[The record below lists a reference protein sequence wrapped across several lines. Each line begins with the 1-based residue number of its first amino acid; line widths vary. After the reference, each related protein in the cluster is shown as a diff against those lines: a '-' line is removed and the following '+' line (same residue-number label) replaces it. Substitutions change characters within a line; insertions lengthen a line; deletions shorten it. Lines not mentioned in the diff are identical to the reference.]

1 MALKLTQL
9 AAKPTL
15 VRIELSDD
23 EIQKQYGD
31 SLEFWIWD
39 RQPMSQFVRL
49 ATVHQNNF
57 GEMVELVNSMVL
69 DEEGNQIAQ
78 GDLIFPTDVMMKIIN
93 RVVETL
99 GK

>member
-9 AAKPTL
+9 AAKPSL
-15 VRIELSDD
+15 VRIELDD
-23 EIQKQYGD
+23 EEIKEKYGD
-31 SLEFWIWD
+31 TLEFWVWD
-39 RQPMSQFVRL
+39 RQPMNMFVKL

-69 DEEGNQIAQ
+69 DEEGNQIAK
-78 GDLIFPTDVMMKIIN
+78 DELVFPTDVMMKIIN
-93 RVVETL
+93 KVVETL

>member
-9 AAKPTL
+9 AAKPSL
-15 VRIELSDD
+15 VRIELDD
-23 EIQKQYGD
+23 EEIKEKYGD
-31 SLEFWIWD
+31 SLEFWVWD
-39 RQPMSQFVRL
+39 RQPMNMFVKL

-69 DEEGNQIAQ
+69 DEEGNQIAK
-78 GDLIFPTDVMMKIIN
+78 DELVFPTDVMMKIIN
-93 RVVETL
+93 KVVETL

>member
-15 VRIELSDD
+15 VRIELDD
-23 EIQKQYGD
+23 EEIRAEYND
-31 SLEFWIWD
+31 SLEFWVWD
-39 RQPMSQFVRL
+39 RQPMNMFVKL

-69 DEEGNQIAQ
+69 DDEGNQIAQ
-78 GDLIFPTDVMMKIIN
+78 GELIFPTDVMMKIIN
-93 RVVETL
+93 KVVETL

>member
-1 MALKLTQL
+1 L

-15 VRIELSDD
+15 VRIELDD
-23 EIQKQYGD
+23 EEIRKEYND
-31 SLEFWIWD
+31 SLEFWVWD
-39 RQPMSQFVRL
+39 RQPMNMFVKL

-78 GDLIFPTDVMMKIIN
+78 GELIFPTDVMMKIIN
-93 RVVETL
+93 KVVETL

>member
-15 VRIELSDD
+15 VRIELDD
-23 EIQKQYGD
+23 EEIRAQYND

-39 RQPMSQFVRL
+39 RQPMNMFVKL

-78 GDLIFPTDVMMKIIN
+78 GELIFPTDVMMKIIN

>member
-15 VRIELSDD
+15 VRIELDD
-23 EIQKQYGD
+23 EEIRKEYND
-31 SLEFWIWD
+31 SLEFWVWD
-39 RQPMSQFVRL
+39 RQPMNMFVKL

-78 GDLIFPTDVMMKIIN
+78 GELIFPTDVMMKIIN
-93 RVVETL
+93 KVVETL

>member
-15 VRIELSDD
+15 VRIELDD
-23 EIQKQYGD
+23 EEIRAAYND

-39 RQPMSQFVRL
+39 RQPMHMFVKL

-57 GEMVELVNSMVL
+57 GEMVGIGAL
-69 DEEGNQIAQ
+69 DATTARLN
-78 GDLIFPTDVMMKIIN
+78 
-93 RVVETL
+93 
-99 GK
+99 

>member
-15 VRIELSDD
+15 VRIELDD
-23 EIQKQYGD
+23 EEIQKQYGD

-39 RQPMSQFVRL
+39 RQPMHMFVKL
-49 ATVHQNNF
+49 ATVHQHNF
-57 GEMVELVNSMVL
+57 GELVELVNSMVL

-78 GDLIFPTDVMMKIIN
+78 GELIFPTDVMMKIIN

>member
-15 VRIELSDD
+15 VRIELDD
-23 EIQKQYGD
+23 EEIKQEYGD
-31 SLEFWIWD
+31 SLEFWVWD
-39 RQPMSQFVRL
+39 RQPMNMFVKL
-49 ATVHQNNF
+49 ATVHQSNF

-69 DEEGNQIAQ
+69 DEEGNQIAKD
-78 GDLIFPTDVMMKIIN
+78 DLIFPTNVMMKIIN
-93 RVVETL
+93 KVVETL